1 MTATILKIEI
11 STNASAEIDEK
22 LESVLEALNL
32 KTGGDGIGG
41 DAGES
46 GSSQVVKLRTGIK
59 TLKDEID
66 LITVQTGV
74 LSSILMTRNA
84 LREKENSRLR
94 KKKQLLRQ
102 NYGKHKNREK
112 KSGDYDDDDDG
123 VFS

>member
-32 KTGGDGIGG
+32 KTGGDGIGDTG
-41 DAGES
+41 DT

-74 LSSILMTRNA
+74 LSSILLTRNA

-94 KKKQLLRQ
+94 KKKQQIRQ

-112 KSGDYDDDDDG
+112 KNGDYDDDDDG
-123 VFS
+123 IFS

>member
-1 MTATILKIEI
+1 MKIEI

-22 LESVLEALNL
+22 LESVLDALNL

-41 DAGES
+41 DPGEG

-74 LSSILMTRNA
+74 LSSILLTRNA

-112 KSGDYDDDDDG
+112 KNGDYDDDDDG
-123 VFS
+123 IFS